1 MNSAPVTRQRLVFA
15 AALAVTIPLGL
26 ASRRF
31 AASLPPFVAEYAGDT
46 LWALA
51 MYLAVSIAA
60 PRLGIRA
67 RAVIA
72 LATSCLVELSQ
83 LYHAPWIDDIRATT
97 LGALLLERGSCGR
110 TSCATRLAS
119 RSAWLASVACSAQR
133 EARDESACDPHL
145 HRPLRP
151 ARVA

>member
-1 MNSAPVTRQRLVFA
+1 MNPAPVTRQRLDFA

-83 LYHAPWIDDIRATT
+83 LYHAPWIDDTRATT
-97 LGALLLERGSCGR
+97 LGALLLGAGFLWSDLVCYAVGVAIGVVGERCLQR
-110 TSCATRLAS
+110 ATRGT
-119 RSAWLASVACSAQR
+119 R
-133 EARDESACDPHL
+133 
-145 HRPLRP
+145 
-151 ARVA
+151 